1 MAGSTDNSNL
11 LAAANQII
19 VALNDISSLL
29 SGGDNEALTRI
40 GDAIE
45 AQTTML
51 ETRSIAETEAHNTNF
66 ASLVESVDGISLN
79 VDASGLVSAIQSCCT
94 NINSKLGLMIA
105 AIKSIKLVTSGGGG
119 STSGVGGVPILDPP
133 PIIPDDPGQPPTGE
147 VDLEKCKAANY
158 IYWSIVSA
166 LRSISTYQNFTYS
179 IINESNIE
187 AILIGLLVASLATLP
202 IAGLEAIAV
211 GLVSLLMFA
220 GNWAITAYFGYL
232 ADSLEEVKEE
242 IICNLYTSQDADE
255 ARNYIHS
262 LIDSR
267 IDAVAAIPLEVVWG
281 PLGFPLALLKLTL
294 AQVAKYIAGNYL
306 VNVLFDPSPDVEAA
320 EIPDAIGCDVCG
332 CTIRFEFV
340 EGVEGWVERADAN
353 DNTVSNSWSTNEA
366 LRTEISILYNDTG
379 AVGIWE
385 YFPGDHGKTWVV
397 SEGDTFEARVNCT
410 DHPNNGGNMW
420 VVFTDE
426 DIINIGINVNAGG
439 TTFTATIDA
448 GRSGKT
454 VEKLLLAY
462 TLGSASGAGSSSIAE
477 WDYMQV
483 SLSGGGC

>member
-1 MAGSTDNSNL
+1 MAGLTDNQNL
-11 LAAANQII
+11 LSAANQLIKA
-19 VALNDISSLL
+19 VNDLADKVGVTDISSI
-29 SGGDNEALTRI
+29 A
-40 GDAIE
+40 DAIE

-51 ETRSIAETEAHNTNF
+51 ETRSVAETEAQNTNF
-66 ASLVESVDGISLN
+66 ADLVESVGSVSVT
-79 VDASGLVSAIQSCCT
+79 VDTSGLVNAISTCCS

-105 AIKSIKLVTSGGGG
+105 AIKSIRLVTSGGGG
-119 STSGVGGVPILDPP
+119 GGTSGVSGVPILDPP
-133 PIIPDDPGQPPTGE
+133 PIIPEDPGQPPTGE

-158 IYWSIVSA
+158 VYWTIIYY
-166 LRSISTYQNFTYS
+166 LRFISTYQNFVYS
-179 IINESNIE
+179 LINESNVE
-187 AILIGLLVASLATLP
+187 AIIVGALVATL
-202 IAGLEAIAV
+202 IAPPVALLEGIAV
-211 GLVSLLMFA
+211 GLVSLLMLS

-232 ADSLEEVKEE
+232 ADSLEEVKED
-242 IICNLYTSQDADE
+242 IICNLYTAQDADE

-262 LIDSR
+262 LIDDR
-267 IDAVAAIPLEVVWG
+267 IDAVAAIPVEAVWG
-281 PLGFPLALLKLTL
+281 PMGFPLTLLKLTL

-320 EIPDAIGCDVCG
+320 EIPDAIECDVCG
-332 CTIRFEFV
+332 CTIRFEFT
-340 EGVEGWVERADAN
+340 ESVEGWVERADTN
-353 DNTVSNSWSTNEA
+353 DNVVTNSWSTNEA
-366 LRTEISILYNDTG
+366 LRTEIAINYNGTG
-379 AVGIWE
+379 AVGYWE
-385 YFPGDHGKTWVV
+385 YFPGEHGKTWVV

-426 DIINIGINVNAGG
+426 DIINIFLNVTAGA